1 MAERKKYKEFKPEW
15 EVVPPPKKT
24 FRSILKW
31 GDHEEFKEP
40 NERLYKVLKKFF
52 DLDDKHFEKKINQ
65 GLEEVPENISCGLA
79 DEHVE
84 FFRSVFGGDR
94 ISTKVYDRLS
104 VAYGKTM
111 FDLYRLRE
119 NIIENIPELVVYPS
133 EKEEIEKIIPYCNEH
148 RIPVYVYGGGSS
160 VTRGVEAYKGGIS
173 LDMRPHFNKVIEFNE
188 TDQTITVQAGMSGP
202 RLEEVLNTAP
212 ELFNAKRQYTC
223 GHFPQSFEYSSVGG
237 WVVTR
242 GAGQN
247 STYYGN
253 IRDMVMGQEYV
264 TPRGKISSYGLPAH
278 AVGPEIDEIMMGSE
292 GAFGVLTHVK
302 LKVFRLTKENRKKF
316 SFIFKNWEVAQAAAR
331 EIMQYE
337 AGHPSVFRLSDPE
350 ETDYM
355 MKLYG
360 VEGSVLEVPMNAM
373 GYKPMQRCLFLGWSE
388 GEKGFSKNLARKVK
402 KICRKHGGFS
412 LTGYV
417 TSSWEHGRFTDP
429 YLRESLQDYGIVID
443 TMECGV
449 TWDKMG
455 EVHEFVRRYT
465 KSRPGTVCLT
475 HLSHA
480 YPQGANL
487 YFIFIGNFKDK
498 EEFLEY
504 QFGIFD
510 NIQAAGASMSHHHGV
525 GKMTAPW
532 VEDSIGK
539 PQMELFR
546 ILKNYFDP
554 NNIMNPGGTVG
565 LDLPEE
571 KKRKPK
577 FAGRTWD
584 DPAWKD

>member
-1 MAERKKYKEFKPEW
+1 MAERKKYKDFKPEW
-15 EVVPPPKKT
+15 EVVPPPPKT

-31 GDHEEFKEP
+31 GDPNEFKEP
-40 NERLYKVLKKFF
+40 NERLFKNLKKTFN
-52 DLDDKHFEKKINQ
+52 LDDSFFKEKLNQ
-65 GLEEVPENISCGLA
+65 GLEVVPEDRPCKLDKKHVDFFISI
-79 DEHVE
+79 
-84 FFRSVFGGDR
+84 FGEDR
-94 ISTKVYDRLS
+94 ISTRVYDRLS

-111 FDLYRLRE
+111 YDTYRLRE
-119 NIIENIPELVVYPS
+119 NIIENIPEIVLYPS
-133 EKEEIEKIIPYCNEH
+133 EKEEIEKLIPYCNEH
-148 RIPVYVYGGGSS
+148 RIPVYIYGGGSS
-160 VTRGVEAYKGGIS
+160 VTRGVEAYKGGVS

-202 RLEEVLNTAP
+202 RLEEVLNNAQ
-212 ELFNAKRQYTC
+212 EMFGAKREYTC

-264 TPRGKISSYGLPAH
+264 TPSGIIKSFGLPAH

-302 LKVFRLTKENRKKF
+302 LKVFRMTDKNRKKF
-316 SFIFKNWEVAQAAAR
+316 SFIFRNWEDARNAAR
-331 EIMQYE
+331 EIMQCE

-350 ETDYM
+350 ETDLM
-355 MKLYG
+355 LKLYK
-360 VEGSVLEVPMNAM
+360 VEGTILESGMNLM
-373 GYKPMQRCLFLGWSE
+373 GYKPMERCLFLGWSE

-402 KICRKHGGFS
+402 KVCRKYRGFY
-412 LTGYV
+412 LTGYPV
-417 TSSWEHGRFTDP
+417 KSWEHGRFSDP
-429 YLRESLQDYGIVID
+429 YMREALQDYGIIID

-449 TWDKMG
+449 TWDNMG
-455 EVHEFVRRYT
+455 KVHEEVRKFT
-465 KSRPGTVCLT
+465 KSRPDTLCMT

-487 YFIFIGNFKDK
+487 YFIFIGKFKDK
-498 EEFLEY
+498 EEYLDY

-510 NIQAAGASMSHHHGV
+510 NIQKAGASMSHHHGV
-525 GKMTAPW
+525 GKMTALW

-539 PQMELFR
+539 AQLDLFR
-546 ILKNYFDP
+546 SLKNYFDP
-554 NNIMNPGGTVG
+554 NNIMNPGGTLG
-565 LDLPEE
+565 LDLAEGE
-571 KKRKPK
+571 KRKPRY
-577 FAGRTWD
+577 AGRTWNN
-584 DPAWKD
+584 PAW